1 MKNSLIIVLFVA
13 ILSSFF
19 ATIAYGQDQLWS
31 VDLKEE
37 LNTVSWIE
45 QANDGTIIAAGDK
58 GLMGLNHQDGS
69 VKWKLNELKAID
81 RNTFL
86 NVDGM
91 PIFYVEYSPLVGKRR
106 GIIINAD
113 DGTIHYDTKEDEIR
127 IKEYTLLPEQ
137 NSLLFEAMK
146 GDDRFLLNFDLSDLT
161 VKWQTPVGANK
172 GLGAKIKDV
181 ARGRK
186 TFLTQGPIIDKAG
199 NLIVGIKDEI
209 YTIDYATGD
218 VKWNQ
223 ETPKKIKA
231 LVYSPANNSLY
242 LGIRK
247 EKRLTV
253 LDPSNGNDIT
263 PGKLKLKGT
272 MLDVISDNTGNLVLV
287 ETEGFNLIKPS
298 TNDFVW
304 KKNYSLLQIIRLIL
318 NKLPCSTLL

>member
-172 GLGAKIKDV
+172 GLDAFPYGYQDI
-181 ARGRK
+181 G
-186 TFLTQGPIIDKAG
+186 
-199 NLIVGIKDEI
+199 
-209 YTIDYATGD
+209 YC
-218 VKWNQ
+218 
-223 ETPKKIKA
+223 
-231 LVYSPANNSLY
+231 SPVN
-242 LGIRK
+242 
-247 EKRLTV
+247 KRV
-253 LDPSNGNDIT
+253 L
-263 PGKLKLKGT
+263 
-272 MLDVISDNTGNLVLV
+272 
-287 ETEGFNLIKPS
+287 
-298 TNDFVW
+298 
-304 KKNYSLLQIIRLIL
+304 
-318 NKLPCSTLL
+318 